1 MVPKESPPWREG
13 YGYRHRKYGGRNK
26 KHDSHIFIQTQ
37 EAEKEQ
43 EVGKAIKAS
52 DTSDRL
58 PLSRLHLLKIPQP
71 LQLHH
76 QPGTKCSRGCIGG
89 GRCSFKSTIRL
100 SQLATQPNPRDKL
113 QVQ

>member
-71 LQLHH
+71 SKIVILM
-76 QPGTKCSRGCIGG
+76 GTKCSRMLAYGG
-89 GRCSFKSTIRL
+89 LSTIRL
-100 SQLATQPNPRDKL
+100 
-113 QVQ
+113 